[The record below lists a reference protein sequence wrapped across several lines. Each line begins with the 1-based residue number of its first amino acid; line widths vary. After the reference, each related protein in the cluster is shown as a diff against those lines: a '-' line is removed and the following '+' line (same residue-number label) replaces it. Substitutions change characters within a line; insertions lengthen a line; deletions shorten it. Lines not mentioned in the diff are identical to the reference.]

1 MEQSAQHTVVGE
13 SVVITGQIR
22 GDEDL
27 LILGRVEGTIILP
40 HQVEIDESAVV
51 KADINA
57 REIIL
62 SGIVVGN
69 ITATEGIRITA
80 SGRLIGNVTGANVVI
95 EPGARV
101 RGQVHAGQERPV
113 ASLAPAVPKAAQAV
127 KPTPR
132 EVTRE
137 APAPQAAAVATP
149 PQPRPSASNQPSN
162 TNNVSRATAPRVQ
175 ALPPRRVAT
184 HPVGHATPTYVT
196 APIAARSSAPQRHVG
211 HVSTHQH
218 STEQDLDAAEPGMA
232 APRMVS
238 AGGLHTSGF
247 ADALDDDSKRFKK
260 KIVVRKRD

>member
-69 ITATEGIRITA
+69 ITATEAIRITA

-101 RGQVHAGQERPV
+101 RGQVHAGHERPV
-113 ASLAPAVPKAAQAV
+113 AALAPAAPKVAQAP
-127 KPTPR
+127 KPAVREVPR
-132 EVTRE
+132 EV
-137 APAPQAAAVATP
+137 AVQPIAAAT
-149 PQPRPSASNQPSN
+149 PQPRPSVSNQGSN
-162 TNNVSRATAPRVQ
+162 TSNISRMAAPRVQ
-175 ALPPRRVAT
+175 SLPPRRAVT

-196 APIAARSSAPQRHVG
+196 APIAARSASQRSIG
-211 HVSTHQH
+211 HVATHH
-218 STEQDLDAAEPGMA
+218 RPPESDLESGEPGMA

-238 AGGLHTSGF
+238 AGGLHTPGF

>member
-1 MEQSAQHTVVGE
+1 MEQNAQHTVIGE

-101 RGQVHAGQERPV
+101 RGQVHAGHERQVAALAPV
-113 ASLAPAVPKAAQAV
+113 ATKVTQIPKPAV
-127 KPTPR
+127 
-132 EVTRE
+132 RE
-137 APAPQAAAVATP
+137 APREPAAPHVAAAAPQHRSSVTS
-149 PQPRPSASNQPSN
+149 QASNTSAVPR
-162 TNNVSRATAPRVQ
+162 VAAPRIQ
-175 ALPPRRVAT
+175 SLPPRRMVT

-196 APIAARSSAPQRHVG
+196 APIAARSVAPKRHVG
-211 HVSTHQH
+211 VSPHQQPQ
-218 STEQDLDAAEPGMA
+218 QDLDTDEPGIA